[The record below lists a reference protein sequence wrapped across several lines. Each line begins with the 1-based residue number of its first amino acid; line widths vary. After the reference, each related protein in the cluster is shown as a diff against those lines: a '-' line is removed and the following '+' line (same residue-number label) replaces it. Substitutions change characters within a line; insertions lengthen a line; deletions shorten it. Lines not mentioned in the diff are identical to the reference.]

1 MRCEFEVCL
10 NKIASNNNLDK
21 KTKEKLQGMEGNMFE
36 LSTPIEEIEDLGE
49 N

>member
-10 NKIASNNNLDK
+10 TKLQATITWTK
-21 KTKEKLQGMEGNMFE
+21 KTKEKLQEMEGNMFE